1 MRKWLLWNK
10 KNAVF
15 CTQILQYY
23 SSKQKY
29 TSLRLCSIDRMYKI
43 FKVSL
48 QNYQWAASASIS
60 RSRRRTIKRC
70 TDGHR
75 QNVQGL
81 CAHVIP
87 FPIPV
92 RSRLLI
98 YDDTYMT
105 VCVCA
110 YVHVCVLMCAVH
122 TSTCVYV
129 CEHVCNYTNKLVAD
143 TGMAC
148 MCPLGAYACQSGV
161 CNQ

>member
-10 KNAVF
+10 KYAVF

-60 RSRRRTIKRC
+60 RSRRRTIERC

-98 YDDTYMT
+98 YGVYK
-105 VCVCA
+105 VCA
-110 YVHVCVLMCAVH
+110 QPVKSTSLWNLSLCKKYVITLP
-122 TSTCVYV
+122 VY
-129 CEHVCNYTNKLVAD
+129 
-143 TGMAC
+143 
-148 MCPLGAYACQSGV
+148 
-161 CNQ
+161 

>member
-10 KNAVF
+10 KYAVF

-60 RSRRRTIKRC
+60 RSRRRTCTIERC

-92 RSRLLI
+92 RSRLLPSAARPI
-98 YDDTYMT
+98 IATYGLRISAS
-105 VCVCA
+105 V
-110 YVHVCVLMCAVH
+110 YI
-122 TSTCVYV
+122 YV
-129 CEHVCNYTNKLVAD
+129 CIIYVYMYILCMYICVSRSPAPGASHEFK
-143 TGMAC
+143 MASR
-148 MCPLGAYACQSGV
+148 AV
-161 CNQ
+161 